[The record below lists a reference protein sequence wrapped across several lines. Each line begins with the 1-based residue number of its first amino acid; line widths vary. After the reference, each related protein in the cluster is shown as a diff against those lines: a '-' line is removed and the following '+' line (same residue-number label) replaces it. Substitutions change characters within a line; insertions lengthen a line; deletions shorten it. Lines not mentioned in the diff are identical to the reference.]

1 MQSDNIRRA
10 TNLNSNVLKSLKIR
24 KSINTKE
31 QRVNDKKLNDIKIK
45 ASVSTINFQY
55 FFLI

>member
-45 ASVSTINFQY
+45 GSVSTINF
-55 FFLI
+55 